1 MAVAIEVDGAT
12 KYFGATQAV
21 GPVSLNVEAG
31 EFFSLLGPSGCGKTT
46 TLRLIAGFE
55 DVSGGIIRIGG
66 KVVNDVPVEQR
77 GVGMVFQSYA
87 LFPHLTVYDNVAFG
101 LRLRRT
107 SSDEMDK
114 RTKAALAQVGLEGY
128 GERMPEQM
136 SGGQQ
141 QRAALARALVV
152 EPSVLLLDEPLS
164 NLDLKLREQ
173 MRDEIRRLQ
182 KSLGITAIYVTHD
195 QGEAMAI
202 SDRTA
207 VMNMGRVEQVGTPR
221 EIYEQPK
228 TLFVAGFIGQCNF
241 LAGAV
246 ENADRGL
253 ARFKTPS
260 GCSLLVSTASVDD
273 AVLRSPV
280 LTLVVRPEAVTLRNF
295 QEKATE
301 DARPVNRLPARVDE
315 IVYLGEKIEVACT
328 LLDATGQPGER
339 LVASEHMARGRALPE
354 VGDAITILIPYDEC
368 VLVAE
373 RWTDGKS

>member
-1 MAVAIEVDGAT
+1 MAVTIEVDGAT
-12 KYFGATQAV
+12 KFFGATQAV

-55 DVSGGIIRIGG
+55 DVSDGIIRIGG

-101 LRLRRT
+101 LRLRRA
-107 SSDEMDK
+107 SSDEIDR

-128 GERMPEQM
+128 GVRMPEQM

-253 ARFKTPS
+253 ARFQTPG
-260 GCSLLVSTASVDD
+260 GCTLLVSTASVDD
-273 AVLRSPV
+273 AVLRNPV

-339 LVASEHMARGRALPE
+339 LVASEHMVRGQALPE

-373 RWTDGKS
+373 RWADGKS